1 MRGIMRRLRPDGN
14 PLRRTVDRVEAAVL
28 TVLLA
33 VLLAGAPL
41 AALAAAGQVAA
52 GSARAERVQS
62 SWRQVPAVLLR
73 NAPQSS
79 QPLGQESM
87 MPLVRARWTAPDG
100 TARVGQVY
108 APDGAAA
115 GTTVMIWTD
124 RSGSLRGEPVKRGY
138 VVAQEAIAAL
148 WAATL
153 VAFVVAVAGFLAHRA
168 LDRRRLAA
176 WDAEWSRT
184 GPLWTG
190 RV

>member
-14 PLRRTVDRVEAAVL
+14 PLRRTVDRVEAVVL
-28 TVLLA
+28 AVLLA
-33 VLLAGAPL
+33 LLLAGAPL

-52 GSARAERVQS
+52 GSARAERAQS
-62 SWRQVPAVLLR
+62 GWRQVPAVLLR
-73 NAPQSS
+73 NAPQGS

-100 TARVGQVY
+100 TSCVGQVY

-153 VAFVVAVAGFLAHRA
+153 VAFVVAVAGFLARRA